1 MTKAYLYF
9 ARRFIE
15 RIINML
21 LSWSGLF
28 LTFFCLSLIDVV
40 VTEAAQ
46 QHRCNFSRS
55 PSERKNF
62 SKIPVISF
70 FIFVYFIYRNY
81 TIASKRKKFAGAFF
95 IVFKDCSFHVFF
107 LPTFTWPSP
116 RRKKRSYMRTY
127 VPKSKNKMIKLFV
140 RTYSNINLLT

>member
-70 FIFVYFIYRNY
+70 FIFVYVVYRNY
-81 TIASKRKKFAGAFF
+81 TIASKRKKLVGAFF
-95 IVFKDCSFHVFF
+95 IVFKDCSFNVFF
-107 LPTFTWPSP
+107 LPTFTRPSP
-116 RRKKRSYMRTY
+116 RRKNRSYIRTY
-127 VPKSKNKMIKLFV
+127 VPKSMNKMIKVYV
-140 RTYSNINLLT
+140 RTNSNLI